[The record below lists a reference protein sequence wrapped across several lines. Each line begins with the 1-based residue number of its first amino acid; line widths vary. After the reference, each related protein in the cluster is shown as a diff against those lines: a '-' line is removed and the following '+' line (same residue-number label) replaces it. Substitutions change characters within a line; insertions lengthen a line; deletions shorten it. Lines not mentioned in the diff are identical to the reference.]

1 MGQYGLYRS
10 PHKGFVQ
17 KVRSSVPIRHPQS
30 GVEVDRIPSLRAE
43 FGVFSPETTMVNPE
57 TGAFTAVA
65 DIRGGFFDTEAAGN
79 RNGWS
84 EDDMTLVDLVLRKVC
99 RERPDYVQEIVPVH
113 VPAPLPWAT
122 YGNADA
128 QTAARLAVELGLVP
142 EALRYERESLNRPDT
157 IDALE
162 TAMLEVPEEE
172 WGRAEEVEEIPAS
185 DLEEQAPHGVRI
197 GKAPETTDTGIV
209 KSTPGLV
216 LNSGTITL

>member
-43 FGVFSPETTMVNPE
+43 FGVFGTETSIINPE
-57 TGAFTAVA
+57 TGAFQDVA
-65 DIRGGFFDTEAAGN
+65 DIRGGFFDTEATGA
-79 RNGWS
+79 RLGWS
-84 EDDMTLVDLVLRKVC
+84 EDDMILVDLVLKKVC
-99 RERPDYVQEIVPVH
+99 RERPDYVQEIVAVH

-122 YGNADA
+122 YSNADA
-128 QTAARLAVELGLVP
+128 QTAARLAAELGLVP
-142 EALRYERESLNRPDT
+142 EALRYERENLNRPDA

-162 TAMLEVPEEE
+162 TAMMEVPEED
-172 WGRAEEVEEIPAS
+172 WARADEVEEIPAS
-185 DLEEQAPHGVRI
+185 DLREQAPHGVTLGR
-197 GKAPETTDTGIV
+197 APETTDSGIV

-216 LNSGTITL
+216 LTSGTITL